1 MSNVDEFWNFLG
13 AWFPDSDL
21 EGVESDDE
29 VVLNFLR
36 TENASKIKQVYLGGQ
51 EVLAMK
57 DLPVQHI
64 SEEANRYFETASECR
79 EWLQRC
85 LSILS
90 QEKTA

>member
-13 AWFPDSDL
+13 SWFPDSDL

-29 VVLNFLR
+29 VVFNFLR
-36 TENASKIKQVYLGGQ
+36 TRNTPKIEQVYLGGQ
-51 EVLAMK
+51 EVLAMQE
-57 DLPVQHI
+57 LPVQRI
-64 SEEANRYFETASECR
+64 SEEANRYFATDSECR

-90 QEKTA
+90 EGKTA